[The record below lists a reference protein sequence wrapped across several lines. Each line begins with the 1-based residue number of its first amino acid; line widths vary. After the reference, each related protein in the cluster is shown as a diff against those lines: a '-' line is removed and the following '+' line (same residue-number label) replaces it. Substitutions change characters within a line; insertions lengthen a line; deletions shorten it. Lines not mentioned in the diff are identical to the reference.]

1 MTLSGIHR
9 TTQYGIPSYP
19 LILRRTRLARIP
31 SAVHLNSFH
40 HAGLPGVTLV
50 IGYQV
55 YELTSSTMALGM
67 LGLVEAIPALSLAL
81 FGGHVADR
89 MDRRN
94 IMVYTQ
100 AVLTICAAG
109 FAIISAIE
117 MDHHQLWL
125 LYAVVC
131 LAGIARGFGEPA
143 SGAIEAEVV
152 PRELYVNASAW
163 MASAWLSCAVLGP
176 VVGGICYGLAGPVAT
191 YAVIAVF
198 FACAWFVDLGM
209 GPKPA
214 HPTPAG
220 ESIWQSIA
228 VGVKYVASNQILV
241 ASMALDLFA
250 VLFGGA
256 MALLPVFA
264 TDILHVG
271 PIHLGFLNAAPAAG
285 AFAMMMWAT
294 RHPPSRNAGR
304 TLLVSVFAFGITII
318 IFALSTNFYLSL
330 LMLTLSGIFDGISV
344 VIRRAILRLESPDHL
359 RGRVAAVS
367 MIFIGSSNEI
377 GAFESGVAASL
388 LGTVPSVWLGGLV
401 TLLVVAV
408 TAWKAPKLRGLHI
421 EMKQQEEAALTGDS
435 TKEATVPAAPEA
447 TSP

>member
-1 MTLSGIHR
+1 MESRRIHSSFAALLWPEFRRLFISTAFTTLGYR
-9 TTQYGIPSYP
+9 A
-19 LILRRTRLARIP
+19 L
-31 SAVHLNSFH
+31 
-40 HAGLPGVTLV
+40 TLV

-55 YELTSSTMALGM
+55 YELTANPLDLGM

-94 IMVYTQ
+94 ILVYTLS
-100 AVLTICAAG
+100 VLTLCAAG

-117 MDHHQLWL
+117 LGHHQLWL
-125 LYAVVC
+125 LYTVIFV
-131 LAGIARGFGEPA
+131 AGIARGFGEPA

-191 YAVIAVF
+191 YVMIAVF
-198 FACAWFVDLGM
+198 FACAWMVIIPM
-209 GPKPA
+209 EAKPA
-214 HPTPAG
+214 HPSPED

-241 ASMALDLFA
+241 GSMALDLFA

-271 PIHLGFLNAAPAAG
+271 PIHLGFMNAAPAAG
-285 AFAMMMWAT
+285 AFVMMMWAT

-304 TLLVSVFAFGITII
+304 TLLVSVFAFGITMIV
-318 IFALSTNFYLSL
+318 FALSTNFYLSL
-330 LMLTLSGIFDGISV
+330 IMLTLSGIFDGISV

-408 TAWKAPKLRGLHI
+408 TAWKAPKLRRLHI
-421 EMKQQEEAALTGDS
+421 EMKQQKEAALIGDT
-435 TKEATVPAAPEA
+435 TKETKPVPAAPEA